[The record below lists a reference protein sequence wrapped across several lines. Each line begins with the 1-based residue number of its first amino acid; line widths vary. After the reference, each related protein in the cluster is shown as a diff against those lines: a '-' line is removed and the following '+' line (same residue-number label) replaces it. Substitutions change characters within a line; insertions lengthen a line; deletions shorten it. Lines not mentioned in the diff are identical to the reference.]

1 MNRKAILVVAFAGA
15 MSILSALDRASA
27 SPADEEQL
35 RKIEQDWAD
44 AYVKRDTA
52 FAQKITADDFAFV
65 GPDGNIVKKDEYVKS
80 MTGDTI
86 FAEFKLENL
95 NVRIYGD
102 TAVAIGTCAI
112 KAQAKEEDES
122 GKFSFTDVFV
132 KQKGEWKA
140 VSGQVTPVAQDA
152 ATE

>member
-1 MNRKAILVVAFAGA
+1 MNRNVILAVAFGGA

-27 SPADEEQL
+27 SPGDAEQL
-35 RKIEQDWAD
+35 REIEQDWAD
-44 AYVKRDTA
+44 AYVKRDTS
-52 FAQKITADDFAFV
+52 FAQTITSDDFAFV
-65 GPDGNIVKKDEYVKS
+65 GPDGNVVKKDDYIKS

-95 NVRIYGD
+95 NVRIYGE
-102 TAVAIGTCAI
+102 TAVVIGTCAI

-122 GKFSFTDVFV
+122 GKFSFTDVFM

>member
-1 MNRKAILVVAFAGA
+1 MNRNVILAVAFGGA

-27 SPADEEQL
+27 SPGDAEQL

-44 AYVKRDTA
+44 AYVKRDTS
-52 FAQKITADDFAFV
+52 FAQTITSDDFAFV
-65 GPDGNIVKKDEYVKS
+65 GPDGNVVKKDDYIKS

-95 NVRIYGD
+95 NVRIYGE
-102 TAVAIGTCAI
+102 TAVVIGTCAI

-132 KQKGEWKA
+132 NRRA
-140 VSGQVTPVAQDA
+140 SGRQFPGRSRR
-152 ATE
+152 

>member
-1 MNRKAILVVAFAGA
+1 

-27 SPADEEQL
+27 SPGDAEQL

-44 AYVKRDTA
+44 AYVKRDTS
-52 FAQKITADDFAFV
+52 FAQTVTSDDFAFV
-65 GPDGNIVKKDEYVKS
+65 GPDGNVVKKDDYIKS

-86 FAEFKLENL
+86 FAEFRLENL

-102 TAVAIGTCAI
+102 AAVVIGTCAI